1 MSTKPSRPVV
11 IAFVVI
17 CIVATVIL
25 VASCGS
31 GAKGDDMSDPRVVAR
46 VYMAAAFECGER
58 GAGKRYDLSTS
69 PNRDWSRDTYVDLQR
84 KAGCKPH
91 PAPDLQVALIQQRAD
106 FAAVEVVV
114 KPTDANQKYGPAR
127 LLLVRVD
134 GVWKVDTSRSDESEI
149 RP

>member
-1 MSTKPSRPVV
+1 MSTTPSKPVV
-11 IAFVVI
+11 IAFVVC

-31 GAKGDDMSDPRVVAR
+31 GAGSNDLSDPRVVAR
-46 VYMAAAFECGER
+46 AYTAAAFECGER

-69 PNRDWSRDTYVDLQR
+69 PNRDWSRDTYLDLER
-84 KAGCKPH
+84 KAGCKPR

-106 FAAVEVVV
+106 FAAVEVVA
-114 KPTDANQKYGPAR
+114 KPTDASQKYRPAR

-134 GVWKVDTSRSDESEI
+134 GAWKVDTSRSDESEI